1 MCLCFRIIK
10 CKKQVFSQSG
20 QHFKEYNKARYEIQ
34 FPDLCI
40 INDANNIMNDAYK
53 SFFLNQ
59 I

>member
-1 MCLCFRIIK
+1 MPM
-10 CKKQVFSQSG
+10 FSHYKMQKAG
-20 QHFKEYNKARYEIQ
+20 FLTKWLTFKEYNKARYEIQ

-40 INDANNIMNDAYK
+40 INDANNIMNDAFK